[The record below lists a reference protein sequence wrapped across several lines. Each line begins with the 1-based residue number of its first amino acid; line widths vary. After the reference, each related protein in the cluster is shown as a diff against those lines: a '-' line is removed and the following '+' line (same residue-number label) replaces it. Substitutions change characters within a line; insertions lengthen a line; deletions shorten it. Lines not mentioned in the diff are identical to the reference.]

1 MFKVTE
7 FVWFMLISGSEDRTV
22 TSVSAESDIRKF
34 EKVMSP
40 ISSFECE
47 LNECLLF
54 SLFALVASV
63 YQSLNDSVYLPLH
76 EMHNYSEA

>member
-7 FVWFMLISGSEDRTV
+7 FVRFMVISGSEDRTV

-47 LNECLLF
+47 LNECARHAICTCGKCVPEFEWF
-54 SLFALVASV
+54 SLSSFAWNA
-63 YQSLNDSVYLPLH
+63 
-76 EMHNYSEA
+76 